1 MCQEQWETRIRQ
13 HKVAVLVFVF
23 TTLGFFALSVIIA
36 SMYGLELQSS
46 ATCNAALIKCEEE
59 SSG

>member
-1 MCQEQWETRIRQ
+1 MTNKSDTETRIRQ
-13 HKVAVLVFVF
+13 HKIAVLVFIF

-46 ATCNAALIKCEEE
+46 AMCEKALTKCEEDH
-59 SSG
+59 